1 MTMTSWTASR
11 DGLLFIAR
19 REGLVLVAYQDGP
32 HMSIGFGSNDPL
44 LTLQDTITPAE
55 AFIRLKRDIAPREQ
69 YVASLLRMPI
79 KQHQFDAMVS
89 LHYQSGT
96 RFVPAV
102 AALVKANQ
110 FDVAAKTFPLFD
122 FGIPG
127 IHKRRLLEQNMFQF
141 GDYGDLSTIPMWRGD
156 PRKTPQETYTVQP
169 EDLVE

>member
-19 REGLVLVAYQDGP
+19 REGLVLVAYQD
-32 HMSIGFGSNDPL
+32 
-44 LTLQDTITPAE
+44 
-55 AFIRLKRDIAPREQ
+55 EQ